1 MMTKSLTYKQ
11 LAFILEIK
19 PIEALEKIIY
29 AHCKIKG
36 TSLPR
41 SEDKVSGY
49 LYSGSTY
56 PAEME
61 IGTLAEHLNLPDL
74 QMVVDDIQNNF
85 LKRPASKKWILSDYP
100 EKQLETKLK
109 SKIKIPPVLR
119 SLLYDQDIDTIKR
132 EWKSRHGINI

>member
-1 MMTKSLTYKQ
+1 
-11 LAFILEIK
+11 
-19 PIEALEKIIY
+19 
-29 AHCKIKG
+29 
-36 TSLPR
+36 
-41 SEDKVSGY
+41 
-49 LYSGSTY
+49 
-56 PAEME
+56 ME